1 MSRIRRSFFP
11 ENPSTPGYDNGLL
24 AIYTAMI
31 YCCDNMDTGFHFPRV
46 STFPDAARG
55 NGGSS
60 KSGVQMRFYSVLDVR
75 LGRSTVST
83 SGIGKGRDPGG
94 MKASV
99 HVVITVWHIRGG
111 GVKAVVY
118 RDVFEHPPSCAAG
131 LNLS

>member
-1 MSRIRRSFFP
+1 MLHC
-11 ENPSTPGYDNGLL
+11 YD
-24 AIYTAMI
+24 
-31 YCCDNMDTGFHFPRV
+31 DVDTGFHFPRV
-46 STFPDAARG
+46 STFPDAAHG
-55 NGGSS
+55 NGESS
-60 KSGVQMRFYSVLDVR
+60 KSGVQNEIKSHLDAR

-83 SGIGKGRDPGG
+83 SGIGEGRDPGG

-118 RDVFEHPPSCAAG
+118 RDVFETPSRLPSSCAAG